1 MLCTNR
7 SIVVCFMK
15 SSPVCRSWDMLAV
28 VFMGRENTCSLEWP
42 SLSLRC
48 NLSTMLLKTQTLF
61 RTVMR
66 PSDENLMEELHRWT
80 Y

>member
-1 MLCTNR
+1 
-7 SIVVCFMK
+7 
-15 SSPVCRSWDMLAV
+15 
-28 VFMGRENTCSLEWP
+28 LEWP